1 MNIKRKFIKHFA
13 DKKIKRTNRI
23 IQISLHIII
32 LIVLHDAFMYN
43 IPLYYILFSVG
54 GLLIGKLYYLSH
66 KVIINQENLALSLKS
81 NRWSIVFLIVLI
93 TLRFI
98 IGKKLLESFH
108 VILATDAL
116 YLFFMGI
123 YYSKWKVIMH
133 QIDNIYYRVL
143 KHLKIGDD

>member
-1 MNIKRKFIKHFA
+1 LNIKRKFIKHFA
-13 DKKIKRTNRI
+13 DTKIKRTNRI
-23 IQISLHIII
+23 IQISLLIIGF
-32 LIVLHDAFMYN
+32 IVLHDAFMYD

-66 KVIINQENLALSLKS
+66 KVIINEENLELSLKS

-133 QIDNIYYRVL
+133 QIDNIYYRFL
-143 KHLKIGDD
+143 KHLKI

>member
-1 MNIKRKFIKHFA
+1 MNIKQNFIKHFA

-23 IQISLHIII
+23 IQISLLIIG
-32 LIVLHDAFMYN
+32 LIVLHDAFKYN

-54 GLLIGKLYYLSH
+54 GLLIGKMYYLSH
-66 KVIINQENLALSLKS
+66 KVIINQENLELSLKS

-108 VILATDAL
+108 VILVTDAL

-123 YYSKWKVIMH
+123 YYSKWKVIIH
-133 QIDNIYYRVL
+133 QIDNIYYRIL
-143 KHLKIGDD
+143 KHLKIGDY